1 MTAAISSS
9 STNPLRAALRACRQ
23 ALLIVGG
30 FSLVMNLLMLAMPL
44 YMMQVF
50 DRVLTG
56 QNLDTLAFL
65 TLLAIVAV
73 LLLSALEVLR
83 GRILTRAM
91 QWLDRVLGGQTIERL
106 IEARLTGRSE
116 AAEPLRDLA
125 QVRGF
130 LGGAGIF
137 PLFDAP
143 WVPLYL
149 AAVYLLNPWLGLL
162 ATVGAVL
169 LFALAVV
176 NEMALRAP
184 LGRASLLNQ
193 RNLQAIESAVQNA
206 EVVDAMGML
215 PGILARWQAGN
226 DAAQAEQELASD
238 RAGLLIA
245 ATKGARLLVQVATY
259 GFGALL
265 VVRQE
270 LTGGAMIGGSIIM
283 ARALAP
289 IEQAMGTWK
298 QLVSAR
304 ESWRRLDSFFDRP
317 RLRVSDMTLPSPEG
331 RLSVEQLLFG
341 FPGAT
346 EATVRSISFA
356 LEAGESLAIVG
367 PSAAGKTSLI
377 RLIVGTLRP
386 TAGHVR
392 LDGADVFQW
401 RRDAFGRH
409 VGYLPQDVE
418 LFAGSVRENIARFS
432 EASDEAVIAA
442 AQMAGCHEMILR
454 LPLGYET
461 QIGEGGA
468 LLSGGQRQ
476 RIGLARALIGRPRL
490 VVLDEPNANLD
501 GEGEAALMQALAA
514 LKRDRVTVVVVSHRP
529 SLVAHVDKMLVMRAG
544 ALELFGPREPVLER
558 LNRPAGTPMKV
569 PA

>member
-1 MTAAISSS
+1 MV
-9 STNPLRAALRACRQ
+9 
-23 ALLIVGG
+23 VGG

-56 QNLDTLAFL
+56 QNLDTLAVL
-65 TLLAIVAV
+65 TLLAVVAI
-73 LLLSALEVLR
+73 LLLTSLEVLR
-83 GRILTRAM
+83 GRILTRTM

-116 AAEPLRDLA
+116 AAEPLRDLGA
-125 QVRGF
+125 VRSF

-143 WVPLYL
+143 WVPVYL
-149 AAVYLLNPWLGLL
+149 VAVYLLNPWLGLV
-162 ATVGAVL
+162 ATVGATVL
-169 LFALAVV
+169 FGLAIA
-176 NEMALRAP
+176 NEIALRAP

-193 RNLQAIESAVQNA
+193 RNLHAIESAVRNA

-215 PGILARWQAGN
+215 PGILARWQVGN
-226 DAAQAEQELASD
+226 DAAQVQQELASD

-245 ATKGARLLVQVATY
+245 ITKGARLLVQVATY

-304 ESWRRLDSFFDRP
+304 DSWRRLDRFFDLP
-317 RLRVSDMTLPSPEG
+317 RLRISDMTLPSPDG
-331 RLSVEQLLFG
+331 HLSVEQLLFG

-346 EATVRSISFA
+346 EATVRGISFA
-356 LEAGESLAIVG
+356 LAAGESLAIVG
-367 PSAAGKTSLI
+367 PSAAGKTSLV

-386 TAGHVR
+386 SAGHVR

-418 LFAGSVRENIARFS
+418 LFAGTVRENIARFS
-432 EASDEAVIAA
+432 EATDEAVIAA

-454 LPLGYET
+454 LPLGYDT
-461 QIGEGGA
+461 QIGDGGA

-476 RIGLARALIGRPRL
+476 RIGLARAVIGRPRL

-501 GEGEAALMQALAA
+501 GEGEAALMQALIA
-514 LKRDRVTVVVVSHRP
+514 LKRDKVTVVVVSHRP
-529 SLVAHVDKMLVMRAG
+529 SLVAHVDKMLVLRAG

-558 LNRPAGTPMKV
+558 LSRPAGTAAVKV
-569 PA
+569 SA

>member
-1 MTAAISSS
+1 MTAASS
-9 STNPLRAALRACRQ
+9 NPLKTALRACRQ
-23 ALLIVGG
+23 ALVVVGG

-65 TLLAIVAV
+65 TMLAVVAIA
-73 LLLSALEVLR
+73 LQTSLEVLR
-83 GRILTRAM
+83 GRILTRTM

-116 AAEPLRDLA
+116 AAEPLRDLGA
-125 QVRGF
+125 VRSF

-143 WVPLYL
+143 WVPVYL
-149 AAVYLLNPWLGLL
+149 IAVYLLNPWLGLL
-162 ATVGAVL
+162 ATVGAVV
-169 LFALAVV
+169 LFALAIA

-184 LGRASLLNQ
+184 LGRAAVLNQ
-193 RNLQAIESAVQNA
+193 RNLHAVDSAVRNA

-215 PGILARWQAGN
+215 PGILARWQIGN

-245 ATKGARLLVQVATY
+245 ITKGARMLVQVATY

-304 ESWRRLDSFFDRP
+304 ESWRRLDRFFDLP
-317 RLRVSDMTLPSPEG
+317 RLRVSDMVLPSPEG
-331 RLSVEQLLFG
+331 HLSIEQLLFG

-346 EATVRSISFA
+346 EATVRGISFA
-356 LEAGESLAIVG
+356 LDAGESLAIVG
-367 PSAAGKTSLI
+367 PSAAGKTSLV

-432 EASDEAVIAA
+432 EATDEAVIAA
-442 AQMAGCHEMILR
+442 AQMAGCHDMILR
-454 LPLGYET
+454 LPLGYDT
-461 QIGEGGA
+461 QIGDGGA

-476 RIGLARALIGRPRL
+476 RIGLARAVIGRPRL

-501 GEGEAALMQALAA
+501 GEGEAALMQALIA

-558 LNRPAGTPMKV
+558 LSRPAGSSPVKV

>member
-1 MTAAISSS
+1 MTVASPTPA
-9 STNPLRAALRACRQ
+9 NPLKTALGSCRQ
-23 ALLIVGG
+23 ALAVVGG

-65 TLLAIVAV
+65 TLLAVVAIGLMTV
-73 LLLSALEVLR
+73 LEVLR
-83 GRILTRAM
+83 GRILTRTM

-106 IEARLTGRSE
+106 IEARLIGRTD
-116 AAEPLRDLA
+116 AAEPLRDLGA
-125 QVRGF
+125 VRSF

-143 WVPLYL
+143 WVPIYL
-149 AAVYLLNPWLGLL
+149 IAVYLLNPWLGLL
-162 ATVGAVL
+162 ATIGAAV
-169 LFALAVV
+169 LFALAIA
-176 NEMALRAP
+176 NELALRAP
-184 LGRASLLNQ
+184 LGRASLLIQ
-193 RNLQAIESAVQNA
+193 RNLHAVDSAVRNA

-215 PGILARWQAGN
+215 PGILARWQVGN
-226 DAAQAEQELASD
+226 DAAQAEQERASD

-245 ATKGARLLVQVATY
+245 LTKGARLLVQVATY

-304 ESWRRLDSFFDRP
+304 ESWRRLDRFFDLP
-317 RLRVSDMTLPSPEG
+317 RLRVGDMSLPSPEG
-331 RLSVEQLLFG
+331 HLSVEQLLFG

-346 EATVRSISFA
+346 EATLRGISFT
-356 LEAGESLAIVG
+356 LEAGESLAVVG

-418 LFAGSVRENIARFS
+418 LFAGTVRENIARFS
-432 EASDEAVIAA
+432 EATDEAVIVA

-454 LPLGYET
+454 LPLGYDTE
-461 QIGEGGA
+461 IGDGGA

-476 RIGLARALIGRPRL
+476 RIGLARAVIGQPRL

-501 GEGEAALMQALAA
+501 GEGEAALMQALIA

-558 LNRPAGTPMKV
+558 LNRPAGTAVK
-569 PA
+569 ASA

>member
-1 MTAAISSS
+1 MTAASPQA
-9 STNPLRAALRACRQ
+9 NPLKTALRSCRQ
-23 ALLIVGG
+23 ALVVVGG

-65 TLLAIVAV
+65 TLLAVVAI
-73 LLLSALEVLR
+73 LLLTSLEVLR
-83 GRILTRAM
+83 GRILTRTM

-116 AAEPLRDLA
+116 AAEPLRDLGA
-125 QVRGF
+125 VRSF

-143 WVPLYL
+143 WVPVYL
-149 AAVYLLNPWLGLL
+149 VAVYLLNFWLGLV
-162 ATVGAVL
+162 ATVGAIV
-169 LFALAVV
+169 LFALAIA
-176 NEMALRAP
+176 NEIALRAP

-193 RNLQAIESAVQNA
+193 RNLHAIESAVRNA

-215 PGILARWQAGN
+215 PGILARWQVGN
-226 DAAQAEQELASD
+226 DAAQVQQELASD

-245 ATKGARLLVQVATY
+245 ITKGARLLVQVATY

-304 ESWRRLDSFFDRP
+304 DSWRRLDRFFDLP
-317 RLRVSDMTLPSPEG
+317 RLRLSDMTLPSPEG
-331 RLSVEQLLFG
+331 HLSVEQVLFG

-346 EATVRSISFA
+346 EATVRGISFA
-356 LEAGESLAIVG
+356 LAAGESLAIVG
-367 PSAAGKTSLI
+367 PSAAGKTSLV

-386 TAGHVR
+386 SAGHVR

-418 LFAGSVRENIARFS
+418 LFAGTVRENIARFS
-432 EASDEAVIAA
+432 EATDAAVIAA

-454 LPLGYET
+454 LSLGYDT
-461 QIGEGGA
+461 QIGDGGA

-476 RIGLARALIGRPRL
+476 RIGLARAVIGRPRL

-501 GEGEAALMQALAA
+501 GEGEAALMQALIA
-514 LKRDRVTVVVVSHRP
+514 LKRDKVTVVVVSHRP
-529 SLVAHVDKMLVMRAG
+529 SLVAHVDKMLVLRAG

-558 LNRPAGTPMKV
+558 LNRPAGTAVKV
-569 PA
+569 SA

>member
-1 MTAAISSS
+1 MTAASPSA
-9 STNPLRAALRACRQ
+9 NPLKTALRSCRQ
-23 ALLIVGG
+23 ALVVVGG

-56 QNLDTLAFL
+56 QNLDTLAVL
-65 TLLAIVAV
+65 TLLAVVAI
-73 LLLSALEVLR
+73 LLLTSLEVLR
-83 GRILTRAM
+83 GRILTRTM

-116 AAEPLRDLA
+116 AAEPLRDLGA
-125 QVRGF
+125 VRSF

-143 WVPLYL
+143 WVPVYL
-149 AAVYLLNPWLGLL
+149 VAVYLLNPWLGLV
-162 ATVGAVL
+162 ATVGATVL
-169 LFALAVV
+169 FGLAIA
-176 NEMALRAP
+176 NEIALRAP

-193 RNLQAIESAVQNA
+193 RNLHAIESAVRNA

-215 PGILARWQAGN
+215 PGILARWQVGN
-226 DAAQAEQELASD
+226 DAAQVQQELASD

-245 ATKGARLLVQVATY
+245 ITKGARLLVQVATY

-304 ESWRRLDSFFDRP
+304 DSWRRLDRFFDLP
-317 RLRVSDMTLPSPEG
+317 RLRISDMTLPSPDG
-331 RLSVEQLLFG
+331 HLSVEQLLFG

-346 EATVRSISFA
+346 EATVRGISFA
-356 LEAGESLAIVG
+356 LAAGESLAIVG
-367 PSAAGKTSLI
+367 PAAAGKTTHV
-377 RLIVGTLRP
+377 RQIVGTLRP
-386 TAGHVR
+386 SAGHVR

-418 LFAGSVRENIARFS
+418 LFAGTVRENIARFS
-432 EASDEAVIAA
+432 EATDEAVIAA

-454 LPLGYET
+454 LPLGYDT
-461 QIGEGGA
+461 QIGDGGA

-476 RIGLARALIGRPRL
+476 RIGLARAVIGRPRL

-501 GEGEAALMQALAA
+501 GEGEAALMQALIA
-514 LKRDRVTVVVVSHRP
+514 LKRDKVTVVVVSHRP
-529 SLVAHVDKMLVMRAG
+529 SLVAHVDKMLVLRAG

-558 LNRPAGTPMKV
+558 LSRPAGTAAVKV
-569 PA
+569 SA

>member
-1 MTAAISSS
+1 MTAATS
-9 STNPLRAALRACRQ
+9 NPLKTALRACRQ
-23 ALLIVGG
+23 ALVVVGG

-65 TLLAIVAV
+65 TLLAVVAIA
-73 LLLSALEVLR
+73 LQTSLEVLR
-83 GRILTRAM
+83 GRILTRTM

-116 AAEPLRDLA
+116 AAEPLRDLGA
-125 QVRGF
+125 VRSF

-143 WVPLYL
+143 WVPVYL
-149 AAVYLLNPWLGLL
+149 IAVYLLNPWLGLL
-162 ATVGAVL
+162 ATVGAVV
-169 LFALAVV
+169 LFALAIA

-184 LGRASLLNQ
+184 LGRAAVLNQ
-193 RNLQAIESAVQNA
+193 RNLHAVDSAVRNA

-215 PGILARWQAGN
+215 PGILARWQIGN

-245 ATKGARLLVQVATY
+245 ITKGARMLVQVATY

-304 ESWRRLDSFFDRP
+304 ESWRRLDRFFDLP
-317 RLRVSDMTLPSPEG
+317 RLRVSDMVLPSPEG
-331 RLSVEQLLFG
+331 HLSIEQLLFG

-346 EATVRSISFA
+346 EATVRGISFA
-356 LEAGESLAIVG
+356 LDAGESLAIVG
-367 PSAAGKTSLI
+367 PSAAGKTSLV

-432 EASDEAVIAA
+432 EATDEAVIAA
-442 AQMAGCHEMILR
+442 AQMAGCHDMILR
-454 LPLGYET
+454 LPLGYDT
-461 QIGEGGA
+461 QIGDGGA

-476 RIGLARALIGRPRL
+476 RIGLARAVIGRPRL

-501 GEGEAALMQALAA
+501 GEGEAALMQALIA

-558 LNRPAGTPMKV
+558 LSRPAGSSPVKV

>member
-1 MTAAISSS
+1 MTAAFP
-9 STNPLRAALRACRQ
+9 STNPLKTALRSCRQ
-23 ALLIVGG
+23 ALVAVGG

-65 TLLAIVAV
+65 TLLAVVAIA
-73 LLLSALEVLR
+73 LMTSLEVLR
-83 GRILTRAM
+83 GRILTRTM

-116 AAEPLRDLA
+116 AAEPLRDLGA
-125 QVRGF
+125 VRSF

-143 WVPLYL
+143 WVPVYL
-149 AAVYLLNPWLGLL
+149 IAVYLLNPWLGLL
-162 ATVGAVL
+162 ATVGAIVL
-169 LFALAVV
+169 FGLAIA
-176 NEMALRAP
+176 NEIALRAP
-184 LGRASLLNQ
+184 LARASVLTQ
-193 RNLQAIESAVQNA
+193 RNLHAIESAVRNA

-245 ATKGARLLVQVATY
+245 VTKGARLLVQVATY

-304 ESWRRLDSFFDRP
+304 ESWRRLDRFFDLP
-317 RLRVSDMTLPSPEG
+317 RLRVSDMILPSPAG
-331 RLSVEQLLFG
+331 HLSIEQLLFG

-346 EATVRSISFA
+346 EATVRGISFS

-367 PSAAGKTSLI
+367 PSAAGKTSLV

-418 LFAGSVRENIARFS
+418 LFSGTVRENIARFS
-432 EASDEAVIAA
+432 EATDEAVIAA

-454 LPLGYET
+454 LQQGYDT
-461 QIGEGGA
+461 QIGDGGA

-476 RIGLARALIGRPRL
+476 RIGLARAVIGRPRL

-501 GEGEAALMQALAA
+501 GEGEAALMQALTA
-514 LKRDRVTVVVVSHRP
+514 LKRDKVTVVVVSHRP
-529 SLVAHVDKMLVMRAG
+529 SLVAHVDKMLVLRAG

-558 LNRPAGTPMKV
+558 LNRPAGTAAVKV

>member
-1 MTAAISSS
+1 VV
-9 STNPLRAALRACRQ
+9 
-23 ALLIVGG
+23 VGG

-56 QNLDTLAFL
+56 QNLDTLAVL
-65 TLLAIVAV
+65 TLLAVVAI
-73 LLLSALEVLR
+73 LLLTSLEVLR
-83 GRILTRAM
+83 GRILTRTM

-116 AAEPLRDLA
+116 AAEPLRDLGA
-125 QVRGF
+125 VRSF

-143 WVPLYL
+143 WVPVYL
-149 AAVYLLNPWLGLL
+149 VAVYLLNPWLGLV
-162 ATVGAVL
+162 ATVGATVL
-169 LFALAVV
+169 FGLAIA
-176 NEMALRAP
+176 NEIALRAP

-193 RNLQAIESAVQNA
+193 RNLHAIESAVRNA

-215 PGILARWQAGN
+215 PGILARWQVGN
-226 DAAQAEQELASD
+226 DAAQVQQELASD

-245 ATKGARLLVQVATY
+245 ITKGARLLVQVATY

-304 ESWRRLDSFFDRP
+304 DSWRRLDRFFDLP
-317 RLRVSDMTLPSPEG
+317 RLRISDMTLPSPDG
-331 RLSVEQLLFG
+331 HLSVEQLLFG

-346 EATVRSISFA
+346 EATVRGISFA
-356 LEAGESLAIVG
+356 LAAGESLAIVG
-367 PSAAGKTSLI
+367 PSAAGKTSLV

-386 TAGHVR
+386 SAGHVR

-418 LFAGSVRENIARFS
+418 LFAGTVRENIARFS
-432 EASDEAVIAA
+432 EATDEAVIAA

-454 LPLGYET
+454 LPLGYDT
-461 QIGEGGA
+461 QIGDGGA

-476 RIGLARALIGRPRL
+476 RIGLARAVIGRPRL

-501 GEGEAALMQALAA
+501 GEGEAALMQALIA
-514 LKRDRVTVVVVSHRP
+514 LKRDKVTVVVVSHRP
-529 SLVAHVDKMLVMRAG
+529 SLVAHVDKMLVLRAG

-558 LNRPAGTPMKV
+558 LSRPAGTAAVKV
-569 PA
+569 SA

>member
-1 MTAAISSS
+1 MTVASPTPA
-9 STNPLRAALRACRQ
+9 NPLKTALRSCRQ
-23 ALLIVGG
+23 ALTVVGG

-65 TLLAIVAV
+65 TLLAVIAIGLMTV
-73 LLLSALEVLR
+73 LEVLR
-83 GRILTRAM
+83 GRILTRTM

-106 IEARLTGRSE
+106 IEARLIGRAD
-116 AAEPLRDLA
+116 AAEPLRDLGA
-125 QVRGF
+125 VRSF

-143 WVPLYL
+143 WVPIYL
-149 AAVYLLNPWLGLL
+149 IAVYLLNPWLGLL
-162 ATVGAVL
+162 ATMGAVV
-169 LFALAVV
+169 LFALAIA
-176 NEMALRAP
+176 NELALRAP
-184 LGRASLLNQ
+184 LGRASLLIQ
-193 RNLQAIESAVQNA
+193 RNLHAIDSAVRNA

-215 PGILARWQAGN
+215 PGILARWQVGN
-226 DAAQAEQELASD
+226 DAAQAEQERASD

-245 ATKGARLLVQVATY
+245 LTKGARLLVQVATY

-304 ESWRRLDSFFDRP
+304 ESWRRLDRFFDLP
-317 RLRVSDMTLPSPEG
+317 RLRVGDMSLPSPEG
-331 RLSVEQLLFG
+331 HLSVEQLLFG
-341 FPGAT
+341 FPGSI
-346 EATVRSISFA
+346 EATVRDISFR

-418 LFAGSVRENIARFS
+418 LFAGTVRENIARFS
-432 EASDEAVIAA
+432 EATDEAVIAA
-442 AQMAGCHEMILR
+442 AQRAGCHEMILR
-454 LPLGYET
+454 LPLGYDT
-461 QIGEGGA
+461 QIGDGGA

-476 RIGLARALIGRPRL
+476 RIGLARAVIGRPRL

-501 GEGEAALMQALAA
+501 GEGEAALMQALIA
-514 LKRDRVTVVVVSHRP
+514 LKHERVTVVVVSHRP

-558 LNRPAGTPMKV
+558 LNRPAGTAVKV
-569 PA
+569 SA

>member
-1 MTAAISSS
+1 MTAASS
-9 STNPLRAALRACRQ
+9 NPLKTALRACRQ
-23 ALLIVGG
+23 ALVVVGG

-65 TLLAIVAV
+65 TMLAVVAIA
-73 LLLSALEVLR
+73 LQTSLEVLR
-83 GRILTRAM
+83 GRILTRTM

-116 AAEPLRDLA
+116 AAEPLRDLGA
-125 QVRGF
+125 VRSF

-143 WVPLYL
+143 WVPVYL
-149 AAVYLLNPWLGLL
+149 IAVYLLNPWLGLL
-162 ATVGAVL
+162 ATVGAVV
-169 LFALAVV
+169 LFALAIA

-184 LGRASLLNQ
+184 LGRAAVLNQ
-193 RNLQAIESAVQNA
+193 RNLHAVDSAVRNA

-215 PGILARWQAGN
+215 PGILARWQIGN

-245 ATKGARLLVQVATY
+245 ITKGARMLVQVATY

-304 ESWRRLDSFFDRP
+304 DSWRRLDRFFDLP
-317 RLRVSDMTLPSPEG
+317 RLRISDMTLPSPDG
-331 RLSVEQLLFG
+331 HLSVEQLLFG

-346 EATVRSISFA
+346 EATVRGISFA
-356 LEAGESLAIVG
+356 LAAGESLAIVG
-367 PSAAGKTSLI
+367 PSAAGKTSLV

-386 TAGHVR
+386 SAGHVR

-418 LFAGSVRENIARFS
+418 LFAGTVRENIARFS
-432 EASDEAVIAA
+432 EATDEAVIAA

-454 LPLGYET
+454 LPLGYDT
-461 QIGEGGA
+461 QIGDGGA

-476 RIGLARALIGRPRL
+476 RIGLARAVIGRPRL

-501 GEGEAALMQALAA
+501 GEGEAALMQALIA
-514 LKRDRVTVVVVSHRP
+514 LKRDKVTVVVVSHRP
-529 SLVAHVDKMLVMRAG
+529 SLVAHVDKMLVLRAG

-558 LNRPAGTPMKV
+558 LSRPAGTAAVKV
-569 PA
+569 SA

>member
-1 MTAAISSS
+1 MTAASPSA
-9 STNPLRAALRACRQ
+9 NPLKTALRSCRQ
-23 ALLIVGG
+23 ALVVVGG

-56 QNLDTLAFL
+56 QNLDTLAVL
-65 TLLAIVAV
+65 TLLAVVAI
-73 LLLSALEVLR
+73 LLLTSLEVLR
-83 GRILTRAM
+83 GRILTRTM

-116 AAEPLRDLA
+116 AAEPLRDLGA
-125 QVRGF
+125 VRSF

-143 WVPLYL
+143 WVPVYL
-149 AAVYLLNPWLGLL
+149 VAVYLLNPWLGLV
-162 ATVGAVL
+162 ATVGATVL
-169 LFALAVV
+169 FGLAIA
-176 NEMALRAP
+176 NEIALRAP

-193 RNLQAIESAVQNA
+193 RNLHAIESAVRNA

-215 PGILARWQAGN
+215 PGILARWQVGN
-226 DAAQAEQELASD
+226 DAAQVQQELASD

-245 ATKGARLLVQVATY
+245 ITKGARLLVQVATY

-304 ESWRRLDSFFDRP
+304 DSWRRLDRFFDLP
-317 RLRVSDMTLPSPEG
+317 RLRISDMTLPSPDG
-331 RLSVEQLLFG
+331 HLSVEQLLFG

-346 EATVRSISFA
+346 EATVRGISFA
-356 LEAGESLAIVG
+356 LAAGESLAIVG
-367 PSAAGKTSLI
+367 PSAAGKTSLV

-386 TAGHVR
+386 SAGHVR

-418 LFAGSVRENIARFS
+418 LFAGTVRENIARFS
-432 EASDEAVIAA
+432 EATDEAVIAA

-454 LPLGYET
+454 LPLGYDT
-461 QIGEGGA
+461 QIGDGGA

-476 RIGLARALIGRPRL
+476 RIGLARAVIGRPRL

-501 GEGEAALMQALAA
+501 GEGEAALMQALIA
-514 LKRDRVTVVVVSHRP
+514 LKRDKVTVVVVSHRP
-529 SLVAHVDKMLVMRAG
+529 SLVAHVDKMLVLRAG

-558 LNRPAGTPMKV
+558 LSRPAGTAAVKV
-569 PA
+569 SA

>member
-1 MTAAISSS
+1 MTAATS
-9 STNPLRAALRACRQ
+9 NPLKTALRACRQ
-23 ALLIVGG
+23 ALVVVGG

-65 TLLAIVAV
+65 TLLAVVAIA
-73 LLLSALEVLR
+73 LQTSLEVLR
-83 GRILTRAM
+83 GRILTRTM

-116 AAEPLRDLA
+116 AAEPLRDLGA
-125 QVRGF
+125 VRSF

-143 WVPLYL
+143 WVPVYL
-149 AAVYLLNPWLGLL
+149 IAVYLLNPWLGLV
-162 ATVGAVL
+162 ATVGAVV
-169 LFALAVV
+169 LFVLAIA
-176 NEMALRAP
+176 NEIALRAP
-184 LGRASLLNQ
+184 LARASMLNQ
-193 RNLQAIESAVQNA
+193 RNLHAVDSAVRNA

-215 PGILARWQAGN
+215 PGILARWQIGN

-245 ATKGARLLVQVATY
+245 ITKGARMLVQVATY

-265 VVRQE
+265 VVHQE

-304 ESWRRLDSFFDRP
+304 ESWRRLDRFFDLP
-317 RLRVSDMTLPSPEG
+317 RLRVSDMVLPSPEG
-331 RLSVEQLLFG
+331 HLSIEQLLFG

-346 EATVRSISFA
+346 EPTVRGISFA
-356 LEAGESLAIVG
+356 LDAGESLAIVG
-367 PSAAGKTSLI
+367 PSAAGKTSLV

-432 EASDEAVIAA
+432 EATDEAVIAA

-454 LPLGYET
+454 LPLGYDT
-461 QIGEGGA
+461 QIGDGGA

-476 RIGLARALIGRPRL
+476 RIGLARAVIGRPRL

-501 GEGEAALMQALAA
+501 GEGEAALMQALIA

-558 LNRPAGTPMKV
+558 LARPAGGNPVKV